1 MKAYKGNIIF
11 SKELGKL
18 KIFEDSYLVV
28 EDGKVV
34 EVVEDKEKLN
44 NIEII
49 DYTGKII
56 IPGFVDIHVHAPQ
69 INNRGLGVDM
79 ELLDWL
85 NHYTFPEEA
94 KYKDLVF
101 SEKSYKRFVNML
113 WENGTTSSVIFGSIY
128 KDSNILLAKLLEESG
143 LKAYVGKVNM
153 DRNSPDFYIEKTEN
167 SLIDTEDFIKEMNK
181 FNNVKP
187 IITPRF
193 IPSCTEELM
202 YGLGDLAAKYDLKIQ
217 SHLSEN
223 QGEIMWVKE
232 LHPDCENYVDVYIK
246 YNLIRKDKTV
256 MAHCVLSNDEETK
269 KIKEYNITVA
279 HAPVSNSNLSSGIAP
294 IYKFL
299 KEEINVGLC
308 TDISGGHEINM
319 TKVITSGESL
329 GKFKWIEDGRNYNR
343 LGTSDYFYMATKGSG
358 RYFGNVGT
366 FEKGYDADFLVID
379 DENLLDMKER
389 TVEERFKR
397 YIYIGDHKNIIKR
410 YVLGRELKKP
420 FDI

>member
-128 KDSNILLAKLLEESG
+128 KDSNILLAKLLGSFKAPISNFVYLVDAIAKKKEESP
-143 LKAYVGKVNM
+143 AVEAEVV
-153 DRNSPDFYIEKTEN
+153 TE
-167 SLIDTEDFIKEMNK
+167 
-181 FNNVKP
+181 
-187 IITPRF
+187 
-193 IPSCTEELM
+193 
-202 YGLGDLAAKYDLKIQ
+202 
-217 SHLSEN
+217 
-223 QGEIMWVKE
+223 
-232 LHPDCENYVDVYIK
+232 
-246 YNLIRKDKTV
+246 
-256 MAHCVLSNDEETK
+256 
-269 KIKEYNITVA
+269 
-279 HAPVSNSNLSSGIAP
+279 
-294 IYKFL
+294 
-299 KEEINVGLC
+299 
-308 TDISGGHEINM
+308 
-319 TKVITSGESL
+319 
-329 GKFKWIEDGRNYNR
+329 
-343 LGTSDYFYMATKGSG
+343 
-358 RYFGNVGT
+358 
-366 FEKGYDADFLVID
+366 
-379 DENLLDMKER
+379 
-389 TVEERFKR
+389 
-397 YIYIGDHKNIIKR
+397 
-410 YVLGRELKKP
+410 
-420 FDI
+420 